1 MGVRAWARVVLR
13 LAACL
18 KSAQVISV
26 VISVISFQD
35 ACETAGP
42 LIQDASYVTLLVE
55 SLTHNKRPVT
65 CCASVAGVV
74 GNGDLGAVVDAGMR
88 FFSIFFYF
96 W

>member
-1 MGVRAWARVVLR
+1 MA
-13 LAACL
+13 
-18 KSAQVISV
+18 KVISV

-55 SLTHNKRPVT
+55 SLTHNKRPIT

-74 GNGDLGAVVDAGMR
+74 GNGDLGAVVDAGMPFFFIFFICGVF
-88 FFSIFFYF
+88 FFSPLCWAAAI
-96 W
+96 

>member
-1 MGVRAWARVVLR
+1 MARVI
-13 LAACL
+13 
-18 KSAQVISV
+18 SAVISV
-26 VISVISFQD
+26 SSSQD
-35 ACETAGP
+35 ACDTAGP

-55 SLTHNKRPVT
+55 SLTHNKRPIT